1 MRTLDAIVLSS
12 MQFFNHKIADRYSSQ
27 SGGAI
32 TSMWRLRIVYGRPGA
47 VNEIELHEPLR
58 SICAKRYTIGI
69 NGLCEFKMLS
79 DPGISAG
86 IRIRINAYEPGE
98 RVLGHS
104 GSRGAGGLQLNEVVK
119 LRKTM
124 HG

>member
-1 MRTLDAIVLSS
+1 MNPCDALTLLRNNRRRSVPSRWRFMRTLDAIVLSS

-86 IRIRINAYEPGE
+86 TRIRINAYEP
-98 RVLGHS
+98 
-104 GSRGAGGLQLNEVVK
+104 
-119 LRKTM
+119 
-124 HG
+124 